1 MAGTQILALRV
12 GGRGGGGFRCCFAD
26 GLNQSLVSSAAQ
38 ASAFQSN
45 YILTVLGFERERIAR
60 QKLLSW
66 YSLSSNTLASVFVC
80 VCGHSR
86 VHENR

>member
-12 GGRGGGGFRCCFAD
+12 GGRGGGDLGCCFAD

-45 YILTVLGFERERIAR
+45 
-60 QKLLSW
+60 
-66 YSLSSNTLASVFVC
+66 
-80 VCGHSR
+80 
-86 VHENR
+86 